1 MQAVPHN
8 GFLYATVPN
17 SLSRESGTETN
28 NPLTSFFIIHVLWK
42 QISVGGLYTELF
54 YAYLGWFSYFLSFCY
69 PYVLLLIFN
78 VLCYISPSW
87 WQDLCSTVFWRCF
100 LCLSVRDRKGN
111 QVPPGLPSHLPHPR
125 SSLSGNSAY
134 CCMPP
139 SVHQQTEN
147 CWMIMIVFNNN
158 AVAIIIHNHYSYY
171 SYDCISII
179 LSVYPWVHYHS
190 NISLVSSYIC
200 INWIVLCIN
209 VDSMSLISEQLDMAW
224 FILN

>member
-1 MQAVPHN
+1 MAFCMQ
-8 GFLYATVPN
+8 LYQTPPPP
-17 SLSRESGTETN
+17 LGRESGTDTN

-42 QISVGGLYTELF
+42 QISVGWTVLCLPCFPTFCHSAIPMSCY
-54 YAYLGWFSYFLSFCY
+54 WFL
-69 PYVLLLIFN
+69 N

-100 LCLSVRDRKGN
+100 LCLSVRDHKGN

-158 AVAIIIHNHYSYY
+158 AVAIIIHNHYNYH